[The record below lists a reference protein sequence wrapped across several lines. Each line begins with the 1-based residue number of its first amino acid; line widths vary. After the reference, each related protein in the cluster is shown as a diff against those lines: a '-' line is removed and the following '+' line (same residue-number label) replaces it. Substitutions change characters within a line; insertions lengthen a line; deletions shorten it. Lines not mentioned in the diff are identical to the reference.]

1 MEVFPYFIIRISSG
15 EFKSLDSLRLDRTHQ
30 YVSEINKYE
39 VHLSSIIP
47 DLCDEI
53 YHAVPSAASKKDRD
67 ILIEAKRDIY
77 NKRQISS
84 VTVDTIYT
92 YVNGGTLVKQY
103 CEYLNLIEDKIR
115 ELKKSFVQ
123 EEAKTEVSFK
133 KLTEKENFKKGL
145 LLSSHELF
153 ELAEKKYWVTSP
165 RKNRTFYSIQQGFAK
180 YISRIYAKT
189 SPFSTFTHIG
199 FGRLKEAIQEGKLI
213 EISSGEIDKK
223 DSKSIIELNN
233 YILKYLFNLLREI
246 IPFLYNYQINVNS
259 SIYFNKKNQLKY
271 FTNRGNTEAIQLIE
285 NTNTL
290 LPLYEFIQT
299 QTNPK
304 FVDLLKFAQRN
315 SETSKSKIES
325 FLRKLYE
332 IGFLEFRIGNMY
344 GVTREWVQ
352 YLRNWLLS
360 IDISD
365 DLKYE
370 FLAFLNTLENL
381 KNEYQNSS
389 SQDRKKLQYQ
399 AYSAFKNFSEKL
411 KYCSVEDSPT
421 SQNLNSKKESFFS
434 YQSSKKFSFRPN
446 DIFYEDSIICNQYRV
461 NKAHVLNTIK
471 KIDRLLNLIA
481 PFELQY
487 RKKIVLTNYFIN
499 HFGKENE
506 VSLLDFYEK
515 YQRDTQEKKVN
526 SDFRLS
532 RMLFKKADSLNKKTI
547 NLELDE
553 IEDLLKEF
561 PEELRKHS
569 QISSHSVFIQFHKN
583 KENSYKS
590 ILNGVYPGFGKMFS
604 RFLEADGD
612 VAEKIFSDNIHL
624 MGEGL
629 WAEDKDS
636 SYFNANI
643 HPDIMPYEISIPGGH
658 NNQDKEKRIYLKNLV
673 VKYSETDL
681 YIVLYDITKHKRV
694 SVFDL
699 SFQAQDGR
707 SDLYQFLEHFTYTQY
722 FNLGILISEISIQAH
737 RELKNQ
743 RELKKYKIIR
753 TPRIELENQ
762 VVLSRISWFIPKQI
776 LPQKQSFEGKPEYF
790 LKLNRWFI
798 ENELPKE
805 FFAYAIYHREKSE
818 LDEDILKTLGVDD
831 YKPQYISI
839 DIPYLV
845 NIFAEICE
853 KVPRT
858 LKITEMLPSEGGI
871 CEIDA
876 TKKVSE
882 FLFQWN
888 SNNNL

>member
-1 MEVFPYFIIRISSG
+1 MEVFPHFIIRISSG
-15 EFKSLDSLRLDRTHQ
+15 EFKSLDSLRLDRTHK
-30 YVSEINKYE
+30 YVSEINNFE
-39 VHLSSIIP
+39 VYLSSIIP
-47 DLCDEI
+47 DLCDKI

-92 YVNGGTLVKQY
+92 YVNGDTLVKNY
-103 CEYLNLIEDKIR
+103 CKYLNIIEDKIKK
-115 ELKKSFVQ
+115 LKKSFVQ

-133 KLTEKENFKKGL
+133 KLTNEENFKKGL

-153 ELAEKKYWVTSP
+153 ELAEKKYWVTP
-165 RKNRTFYSIQQGFAK
+165 HKKNRTFYSIQQGFGK

-199 FGRLKEAIQEGKLI
+199 FGVLKEPNQDGKLI
-213 EISSGEIDKK
+213 ELNYGETEKNE
-223 DSKSIIELNN
+223 SKSIIELNN
-233 YILKYLFNLLREI
+233 YILKHLINLMVEVK
-246 IPFLYNYQINVNS
+246 PYLYNYQVSVNS
-259 SIYFNKKNQLKY
+259 SIYFDQKNRLKY
-271 FTNRGNTEAIQLIE
+271 FTNRGNTEAIQSIE

-315 SETSKSKIES
+315 SETSKLKIES

-332 IGFLEFRIGNMY
+332 IGFLEFRIGNMH
-344 GVTREWVQ
+344 GVNREWVQ

-370 FLAFLNTLENL
+370 FLAFLSTLENL

-389 SQDRKKLQYQ
+389 SQDRKKLQFQ
-399 AYSAFKNFSEKL
+399 AYSAFKNFSKKL
-411 KYCSVEDSPT
+411 KYCSLKDSPT
-421 SQNLNSKKESFFS
+421 HQNLNIKKESFFS
-434 YQSSKKFSFRPN
+434 YQSSKRFSFRPN

-461 NKAHVLNTIK
+461 NKLHVLNTIK

-532 RMLFKKADSLNKKTI
+532 RMLFKKADCLNKKTI

-561 PEELRKHS
+561 PEELRKQS
-569 QISSHSVFIQFHKN
+569 QTSSHSVFIQFHKN

-612 VAEKIFSDNIHL
+612 ATEKILSDNIHL
-624 MGEGL
+624 MGECL

-658 NNQDKEKRIYLKNLV
+658 NNQDKERRIYLKNLV
-673 VKYSETDL
+673 VKYSEADSC
-681 YIVLYDITKHKRV
+681 IILYDITKHKRV

-707 SDLYQFLEHFTYTQY
+707 SDLYQFLENFTYTQY

-743 RELKKYKIIR
+743 RGLKKYKIIR

-776 LPQKQSFEGKPEYF
+776 LPQKQSCEDKPDYF

-798 ENELPKE
+798 ENGLPKE
-805 FFAYAIYHREKSE
+805 FFAYAIYHREKRE
-818 LDEDILKTLGVDD
+818 LDEDILNSLGADD
-831 YKPQYISI
+831 YKPQYISL

-858 LKITEMLPSEGGI
+858 LKVTEMLPSEGGI
-871 CEIDA
+871 CEIDG